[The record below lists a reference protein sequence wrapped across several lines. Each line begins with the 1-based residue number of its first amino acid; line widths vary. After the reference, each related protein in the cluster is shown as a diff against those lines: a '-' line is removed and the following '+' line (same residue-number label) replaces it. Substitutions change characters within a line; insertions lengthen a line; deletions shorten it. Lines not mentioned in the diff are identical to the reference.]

1 MGKISQCSIRLADM
15 DPINCMHVE
24 PNGKTCR
31 RVAYNRLYYCR
42 THSNLYPDAG
52 TRKDAPPRPE
62 TGTERDARMRKG
74 ARAADEEPPAEQQM
88 AEEPLDEQQIAE
100 DTPDPETPEEREGRL
115 LGQSGRCLILDV
127 LWCKLPFSNT

>member
-1 MGKISQCSIRLADM
+1 M

-42 THSNLYPDAG
+42 IHSNLYPDAG

-62 TGTERDARMRKG
+62 TGTERDARMREG
-74 ARAADEEPPAEQQM
+74 ARAPDNEPPAE
-88 AEEPLDEQQIAE
+88 EQTAE
-100 DTPDPETPEEREGRL
+100 DTLDPEPPEEVPEVT
-115 LGQSGRCLILDV
+115 D
-127 LWCKLPFSNT
+127 WD